1 MQRIYLDNAST
12 TSVSSE
18 VINEMLPVLSQNFG
32 NANSLHSFGRDA
44 QALVDVA
51 RDRIAKAI
59 NAERGEI
66 FFTSGGT
73 ESNNWAI
80 IGLAL
85 ANKSKG
91 NKIITSQIEHPSVIE
106 SCKKLESLGFEVIY
120 LPVDSQGL
128 ISLVDLI
135 DNLDQHTIL
144 VSIMSVNNEVGTI
157 QNIKTIAKITHE
169 KDVIFH
175 TDAVQAVGN
184 FAIDVK
190 DLEVDVMSI
199 SGHKIH
205 ATKGIGALYV
215 KKGIKIENLLVG
227 GEQERGKRG
236 GTLNVPAIV
245 GFGKAFEILSNNYVF
260 NCKKLK
266 LIRDYFVNRVMS
278 EIDDVHLNGHQN
290 QKIAGLVNLSFAGID
305 GEALLYLLDMAGI
318 AVSTGSACSSGSQEL
333 SHVLVAMKVPAE
345 LAKGA
350 VRFSFGTN
358 NTKEEVD
365 FVVEKLKENV
375 AKLREFSTVKV
386 KKTTGG
392 KNV

>member
-12 TSVSSE
+12 TNVSSE
-18 VINEMLPVLSQNFG
+18 VLNEMLPVFSQNFG

-44 QALVDVA
+44 QALVDTA

-80 IGLAL
+80 LGLAL
-85 ANKSKG
+85 ANRNKG
-91 NKIITSQIEHPSVIE
+91 NKVITSQIEHKSVLE
-106 SCKKLESLGFEVIY
+106 SCKKLEKLGFEVVY
-120 LPVDSQGL
+120 LPVDSKGL
-128 ISLVDLI
+128 VSLVDLI
-135 DNLDQHTIL
+135 DQLDQKTIL
-144 VSIMSVNNEVGTI
+144 VSIMSANNEVGTI

-190 DLEVDVMSI
+190 DIEVDVMSM

-205 ATKGIGALYV
+205 APKGVGALYV
-215 KKGIKIENLLVG
+215 RKGIKIDNLLVG

-245 GFGKAFEILSNNYVF
+245 GFGKAFEIVEKNYVF
-260 NCKKLK
+260 KVKKLK
-266 LIRDYFVNRVMS
+266 TIREYFVTRVMS
-278 EIDDVHLNGHQN
+278 EINDVLLNGHQN
-290 QKIAGLVNLSFAGID
+290 QRIAGLVNLSFVGVD

-318 AVSTGSACSSGSQEL
+318 AVSTGSACSSGSEEP
-333 SHVLVAMKVPAE
+333 SHVLMAMKVPVE
-345 LAKGA
+345 VAKSA
-350 VRFSFGTN
+350 IRFSFGTT

-375 AKLREFSTVKV
+375 AKLREISTVKV